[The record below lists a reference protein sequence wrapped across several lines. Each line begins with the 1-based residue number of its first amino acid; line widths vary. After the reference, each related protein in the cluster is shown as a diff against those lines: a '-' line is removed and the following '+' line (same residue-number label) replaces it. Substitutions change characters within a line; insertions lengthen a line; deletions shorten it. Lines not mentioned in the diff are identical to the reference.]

1 MSFNRKKFLISLK
14 TKLVESEASWCGR
27 EERRRRQIYWFR
39 KLYPCLF
46 HTWARS
52 CYAPSRYS
60 FNIKQHTYVCQQC
73 CSNII
78 IKIEIWFHPSF
89 FSRKVI
95 ILLSN
100 HVNLLSHF
108 LGYDFL
114 NDAWEFFPISRS
126 IRRSIFKKGIMI
138 SYLVLYLD
146 RKKKKIV
153 NPWDVLCVLRFAW
166 FLRVIRASYTFLFCD
181 DVEGSRSTITSHFH
195 DISNCAIARLQ

>member
-1 MSFNRKKFLISLK
+1 MFVSHMSSLV
-14 TKLVESEASWCGR
+14 L
-27 EERRRRQIYWFR
+27 
-39 KLYPCLF
+39 
-46 HTWARS
+46 RS
-52 CYAPSRYS
+52 QPIRLQY
-60 FNIKQHTYVCQQC
+60 TYVCQQC

-108 LGYDFL
+108 LSYDFL

-146 RKKKKIV
+146 RKKIV

-181 DVEGSRSTITSHFH
+181 DVGGIKEHHNMALFTISVIVQLLVF
-195 DISNCAIARLQ
+195 DE